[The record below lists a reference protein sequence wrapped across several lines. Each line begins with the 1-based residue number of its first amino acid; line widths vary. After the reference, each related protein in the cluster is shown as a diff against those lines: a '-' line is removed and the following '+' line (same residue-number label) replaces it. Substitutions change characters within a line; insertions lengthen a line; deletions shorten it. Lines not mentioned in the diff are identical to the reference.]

1 MPHDLY
7 LAGALFAPLVLA
19 VLIGWTVHSRRATVR
34 EADERASSEAGT
46 PGAET
51 TPPGPDRP
59 GSAEETTPEPEDP
72 LPETPGLDAQVVGE
86 PARLQELANAIADG
100 NRRALSR
107 GITLVE
113 SRSPDDRQPAADLVQ
128 ALYPKSGD
136 SIRIG
141 ISGPPGVGKSTFS
154 EIFGLYAIAQGSRVA
169 VLAVDPSSTISGGS
183 ILGDKTRMEEL
194 GRSDSAFI
202 RPSPSGGVHG
212 GIARGVRESITLC
225 EAAGFNVILIE
236 TMGVGQAELAVRDV
250 VDLVAL
256 LVQPGA
262 GDSLQGIKRGIIEIA
277 DFILVNK
284 ADGDLK
290 QAAALTVGEYKRAL
304 RLMSPPSEAW
314 RPEVLACSAIDGTGI
329 DQVWER
335 TAAFADAAI
344 EAGTWDPLRSLQ
356 ATSAVWNYLNL
367 AIRESIQDIR
377 ANPEADVERWEEE
390 VRSGQTAPAKAATA
404 LIDLVYDG
412 SIVTRLPG

>member
-19 VLIGWTVHSRRATVR
+19 VLVGWTVHSRRAAAR
-34 EADERASSEAGT
+34 EADGHASS
-46 PGAET
+46 
-51 TPPGPDRP
+51 TPPEPGGPDAA
-59 GSAEETTPEPEDP
+59 GETLPAPEAP
-72 LPETPGLDAQVVGE
+72 LPEAPGPDAQVVGE
-86 PARLQELANAIADG
+86 PAQFKELADAIADG

-113 SRSPDDRQPAADLVQ
+113 SRSLGDRQAAADLVQ
-128 ALYPKSGD
+128 ALYSKSGD

-154 EIFGLYAIAQGSRVA
+154 EAFGLHAIAQGRRVA

-290 QAAALTVGEYKRAL
+290 QPAALTAGEYKRAL
-304 RLMSPPSEAW
+304 RLMSPSSEAW
-314 RPEVLACSAIDGTGI
+314 RPEVLACSALAGTGI
-329 DQVWER
+329 DEVWER
-335 TAAFADAAI
+335 TAAFAAATI
-344 EAGTWDPLRSLQ
+344 EAGAWDHRRSLQ

-367 AIRESIQDIR
+367 AIRESVQDIR
-377 ANPEADVERWEEE
+377 ANPEADVEHWEEE
-390 VRSGQTAPAKAATA
+390 VRSGQTAPAKAAIA
-404 LIDLVYDG
+404 LIDIVYGG
-412 SIVTRLPG
+412 SIVTRPPG